1 MPTQQQLMIFWKLRH
16 DFSHIRSWKPLT
28 NGPDF
33 EAMPEHEAMHY
44 LGFLIAALLGTWIP
58 ASCQCGKPFH
68 FYERAKSPVEDQPGS
83 STDPV
88 S

>member
-1 MPTQQQLMIFWKLRH
+1 MPTKQQRELFSKLR
-16 DFSHIRSWKPLT
+16 DAFSHLGCWKPLT
-28 NGPDF
+28 NGQDF
-33 EAMPEHEAMHY
+33 DAMSEDEAMLFLFY
-44 LGFLIAALLGTWIP
+44 LLAAFPNVRIP
-58 ASCQCGKPFH
+58 VSCQCGKKFH